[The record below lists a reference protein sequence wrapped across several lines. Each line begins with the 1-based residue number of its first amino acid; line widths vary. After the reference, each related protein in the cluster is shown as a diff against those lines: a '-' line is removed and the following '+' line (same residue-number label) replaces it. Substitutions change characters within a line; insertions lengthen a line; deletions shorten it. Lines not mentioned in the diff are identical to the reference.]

1 MSKMAVKIIK
11 IADKLLTKCDG
22 YQKGK
27 CKYMK
32 KRKKKQ
38 HYL

>member
-1 MSKMAVKIIK
+1 MFKMAVKIIK
-11 IADKLLTKCDG
+11 IADKLLTKYDS